1 MPDKI
6 SKLHRSW
13 VMSRVGSRNTK
24 PELIARSL
32 LHNLGYRF
40 TVNGPRNKKLPGKPD
55 IVLPKYRTV
64 VFVHGCF
71 WHRHPNCKIATTPK
85 SNQDYW
91 LPKFSKNVER
101 DRRNQKAL
109 QEEGWNVV
117 VIWECELKDLEAVAS
132 RLINELPRETKY
144 ELPEEIENHRLVAEQ
159 KSAYGV

>member
-40 TVNGPRNKKLPGKPD
+40 TVNGPHNKKLPGKPD

-101 DRRNQKAL
+101 DRRNQKTL

-117 VIWECELKDLEAVAS
+117 VVWECELKDLEAVAA

-144 ELPEEIENHRLVAEQ
+144 ELPEEIESHRLVAEQ
-159 KSAYGV
+159 KNAYGL